1 LAEPTIEETDV
12 TLKIFGAVG
21 LLFTLV
27 LPARAV
33 ITIDTQLIRTGFSSH
48 ALADQE
54 RVLVYV
60 RAPDRYSD
68 LALPLEQQ
76 GLAAGAELTAA

>member
-1 LAEPTIEETDV
+1 MAEPTIEETDV

-21 LLFTLV
+21 LFTLV